1 MIPEEPARAAGPELT
16 AEMVADS
23 ATASA
28 PAISPDGHWV
38 AYLVTTASEPA
49 QGPASTLWIAATD
62 GSEPPRPL
70 TAGPAQAPR
79 WTPDADAISYLAGGQ
94 LCLIRPDGS
103 GEVTLTSWKP
113 AITAHLPLGPLIAVV
128 ARDRELGGDPEV
140 WSEPGRV
147 NRLWQLEPGRAG
159 LEPVAG
165 LGDRHVVEIAARPDG
180 EALAV
185 ISWDRP
191 EDEPGAFT
199 ARLHI
204 ADLSTGQ
211 VRDLG
216 PAGLDARSPVW
227 WPAKDGWHVA
237 YLAITPPGP
246 VGGDAIFDVPPE
258 GPHRNLTAG
267 LDVCPAEL
275 VQVPGKPPLALFA
288 DGLDTA
294 VYQLDPGRGRFR
306 PAADLDR
313 PGRLAH
319 RERFRGADRPPA
331 EHRLPAAG
339 GPRQAAGRV
348 TDPAQRH
355 AAGAA
360 RDHLGHPGAALVSRL
375 RRTGPGRP
383 AHPAAGRSRADGP
396 FPLVTLVH
404 GGPYGRYA
412 DSLALAWWPSGQ
424 WLATAGY
431 AVFLPNP
438 RGSAGHGHEFAVSV
452 AGAVRYAGV
461 DRHSHRDRPAGRRG
475 SGRPGPA
482 RYRRVEPRRFHG
494 RLGRGA
500 DRPVQGRPHGR
511 GHLRLGHADRVGKT
525 GPARGRPGRRVR
537 LGEHRTA
544 PPRQPARSATARVR
558 TPVLIVHGRE
568 DTNVP
573 VGHEMYFHRALGH
586 YGAEHEWPSTRAKG
600 IRSWSGTTRLT
611 CSDDQEV
618 RAVAQPGPV
627 SAARSAAGSQSRP
640 GS

>member
-38 AYLVTTASEPA
+38 AYLVTTASGA
-49 QGPASTLWIAATD
+49 GQGPASTLWIAATD

-294 VYQLDPGRGRFR
+294 VYQLDPGRGRF
-306 PAADLDR
+306 
-313 PGRLAH
+313 GRL
-319 RERFRGADRPPA
+319 RIWT
-331 EHRLPAAG
+331 
-339 GPRQAAGRV
+339 GR
-348 TDPAQRH
+348 
-355 AAGAA
+355 
-360 RDHLGHPGAALVSRL
+360 
-375 RRTGPGRP
+375 
-383 AHPAAGRSRADGP
+383 
-396 FPLVTLVH
+396 
-404 GGPYGRYA
+404 A
-412 DSLALAWWPSGQ
+412 DSL
-424 WLATAGY
+424 T
-431 AVFLPNP
+431 
-438 RGSAGHGHEFAVSV
+438 VS
-452 AGAVRYAGV
+452 
-461 DRHSHRDRPAGRRG
+461 G
-475 SGRPGPA
+475 SG
-482 RYRRVEPRRFHG
+482 EPI
-494 RLGRGA
+494 A
-500 DRPVQGRPHGR
+500 
-511 GHLRLGHADRVGKT
+511 LR
-525 GPARGRPGRRVR
+525 
-537 LGEHRTA
+537 
-544 PPRQPARSATARVR
+544 
-558 TPVLIVHGRE
+558 
-568 DTNVP
+568 
-573 VGHEMYFHRALGH
+573 
-586 YGAEHEWPSTRAKG
+586 
-600 IRSWSGTTRLT
+600 
-611 CSDDQEV
+611 
-618 RAVAQPGPV
+618 
-627 SAARSAAGSQSRP
+627 
-640 GS
+640 